1 MRSIKITICGK
12 TFRIR
17 SDAEEDYLCDLAREV
32 DERFQAIKRSG
43 ARQDQEFKAMSMVAI
58 GLLDELKMAKEGY
71 TSLRTKARQ
80 FATQMIAKIDELLSV
95 GSR

>member
-12 TFRIR
+12 TFKIR
-17 SDAEEDYLCDLAREV
+17 SDAEEDYLQVLAQEV
-32 DERFQAIKRSG
+32 DERFRVIKRSG
-43 ARQDQEFKAMSMVAI
+43 ARQDQEFKAMAMVAI

-80 FATQMIAKIDELLSV
+80 FATQTIAKIDELLSV